1 MSIYNGAI
9 KVRPCTVINIPQ
21 PGVVQELDLGLTGV
35 YNNAGPQPIIT
46 SLPPA
51 TTQLLIE
58 NNVGGGDVIYATNSA
73 TADEYIFQI
82 EYIDVA
88 TNTIVLFDICSP
100 PASIPLGDLVA
111 EIYRGNYNPTL
122 GTAVGPAGPTGAG
135 NSEGYSLYVES
146 NSDGCTVIV
155 LTVNNDLVELVLSS
169 GSYNDLQVVKV
180 LSLTVDGPGDI
191 PTVTA
196 LRVQQ

>member
-46 SLPPA
+46 SLPAA

-58 NNVGGGDVIYATNSA
+58 NNVGGGDVIYA
-73 TADEYIFQI
+73 ADTSTGAEYIFQI
-82 EYIDVA
+82 EYKDVA

-100 PASIPLGDLVA
+100 PAAIALGDLVA
-111 EIYRGNYNPTL
+111 EVYRGNYNPTL
-122 GTAVGPAGPTGAG
+122 GTGVGPAGPTGAG
-135 NSEGYSLYVES
+135 NSEGYSLYT
-146 NSDGCTVIV
+146 NGGGTATV
-155 LTVNNDLVELVLSS
+155 LTVNNDLLILPLNSTPSVL
-169 GSYNDLQVVKV
+169 DLQIVKV
-180 LSLTVDGPGDI
+180 LELAIVEPSDQPE
-191 PTVTA
+191 A
-196 LRVQQ
+196 WAFRVQQ

>member
-1 MSIYNGAI
+1 MAIYNGAI

-46 SLPPA
+46 SLPAA

-58 NNVGGGDVIYATNSA
+58 NNVGGGDVIYATDTS
-73 TADEYIFQI
+73 TGDEYIFQI

-100 PASIPLGDLVA
+100 PAAIALGDLVA
-111 EIYRGNYNPTL
+111 EVYRGNYNPTL
-122 GTAVGPAGPTGAG
+122 GTGVGPAGPTGAG
-135 NSEGYSLYVES
+135 NSEGYSLYTS
-146 NSDGCTVIV
+146 GGGTATV
-155 LTVNNDLVELVLSS
+155 LTVNNDLLILPLNLSPGVL
-169 GSYNDLQVVKV
+169 DLQVVKV
-180 LSLTVDGPGDI
+180 LELAGFGPGD
-191 PTVTA
+191 PPEA
-196 LRVQQ
+196 WAFRVQ

>member
-100 PASIPLGDLVA
+100 PASIPMGDLVA

-135 NSEGYSLYVES
+135 NSEGYSLYTTAE
-146 NSDGCTVIV
+146 GTITV
-155 LTVNNDLVELVLSS
+155 LTVNNDLLILPTPNQPSVL
-169 GSYNDLQVVKV
+169 DLQIVKV
-180 LSLTVDGPGDI
+180 LEVTGSGPGGELD
-191 PTVTA
+191 VFA
-196 LRVQQ
+196 FRVQQ

>member
-58 NNVGGGDVIYATNSA
+58 NNVGGGDVIYATDIS
-73 TADEYIFQI
+73 TGDEYIFQI

-100 PASIPLGDLVA
+100 PAAIALGDLAA

-135 NSEGYSLYVES
+135 NSEGYSLYTS
-146 NSDGCTVIV
+146 SAGVITV
-155 LTVNNDLVELVLSS
+155 LTVNNDLLILPTPNQPSVL
-169 GSYNDLQVVKV
+169 DLQVVKV
-180 LSLTVDGPGDI
+180 LETNSTDPEPMSVF
-191 PTVTA
+191 A
-196 LRVQQ
+196 FRVQQ

>member
-46 SLPPA
+46 SLPAA

-58 NNVGGGDVIYATNSA
+58 NNVGGGDVIYA
-73 TADEYIFQI
+73 ADTSTGAEYIFQI

-100 PASIPLGDLVA
+100 PAAIALGDLVA
-111 EIYRGNYNPTL
+111 EVYRGNYNPTL
-122 GTAVGPAGPTGAG
+122 GTGVGPAGPTGAG
-135 NSEGYSLYVES
+135 NSEGYSLYT
-146 NSDGCTVIV
+146 NGGGTATV
-155 LTVNNDLVELVLSS
+155 LTVNNDLLILPLNSTPSVL
-169 GSYNDLQVVKV
+169 DLQIVKV
-180 LSLTVDGPGDI
+180 LELAIVEPSDQPE
-191 PTVTA
+191 A
-196 LRVQQ
+196 WAFRVQQ

>member
-1 MSIYNGAI
+1 MAIYNGAI
-9 KVRPCTVINIPQ
+9 KIRPCTVINIPQ

-58 NNVGGGDVIYATNSA
+58 NNVGGGDVIYATDTS

-100 PASIPLGDLVA
+100 PAAIALGDLVA
-111 EIYRGNYNPTL
+111 EVYRGNYNPTL
-122 GTAVGPAGPTGAG
+122 GTGVGPAGPAGAG
-135 NSEGYSLYVES
+135 SSEGYSLYTS
-146 NSDGCTVIV
+146 GGGTATV
-155 LTVNNDLVELVLSS
+155 LTVNNDLLILPLNLVPSVL
-169 GSYNDLQVVKV
+169 DLQVVKV
-180 LSLTVDGPGDI
+180 LELTGAGPE
-191 PTVTA
+191 PPEA
-196 LRVQQ
+196 WAFRVQQ

>member
-1 MSIYNGAI
+1 MAIYNGAI
-9 KVRPCTVINIPQ
+9 KIRPCTVINIPQ

-58 NNVGGGDVIYATNSA
+58 NNVGGGDVIYATDTS

-100 PASIPLGDLVA
+100 PAAIALGDLVA
-111 EIYRGNYNPTL
+111 EVYRGNYNPTL
-122 GTAVGPAGPTGAG
+122 GTGVGPAGPTGAG
-135 NSEGYSLYVES
+135 NSEGYSLYTS
-146 NSDGCTVIV
+146 GGGTATV
-155 LTVNNDLVELVLSS
+155 LTVNNDLLILPLNLVPSVL
-169 GSYNDLQVVKV
+169 DLQVVKV
-180 LSLTVDGPGDI
+180 LELTGAGPE
-191 PTVTA
+191 PPEA
-196 LRVQQ
+196 WAFRVQQ

>member
-1 MSIYNGAI
+1 M
-9 KVRPCTVINIPQ
+9 
-21 PGVVQELDLGLTGV
+21 
-35 YNNAGPQPIIT
+35 
-46 SLPPA
+46 
-51 TTQLLIE
+51 
-58 NNVGGGDVIYATNSA
+58 
-73 TADEYIFQI
+73 
-82 EYIDVA
+82 
-88 TNTIVLFDICSP
+88 
-100 PASIPLGDLVA
+100 GDLVA

-135 NSEGYSLYVES
+135 NSEGYSLYVVS

>member
-1 MSIYNGAI
+1 MAIYNGAI
-9 KVRPCTVINIPQ
+9 KIRPCTVINIPQ

-58 NNVGGGDVIYATNSA
+58 NNVGGGDVIYATDTS

-100 PASIPLGDLVA
+100 PAAIALGDLVA
-111 EIYRGNYNPTL
+111 EVYRGNYNPTL
-122 GTAVGPAGPTGAG
+122 GTGVGPAGPTGAG
-135 NSEGYSLYVES
+135 NSEGYSLYTS
-146 NSDGCTVIV
+146 GGGTATV
-155 LTVNNDLVELVLSS
+155 LTVNNDLLILPLNLVPSVL
-169 GSYNDLQVVKV
+169 DLQVVKV
-180 LSLTVDGPGDI
+180 LELTGAGPE
-191 PTVTA
+191 PPEAWTF
-196 LRVQQ
+196 RVQQ